1 MDLTIQLNDA
11 CNRLRIII
19 NNEQNA
25 ERCKQRWVE
34 MSLEST
40 QSKKLKKEANYVN
53 KKTQR

>member
-25 ERCKQRWVE
+25 ERCKQKWVE

-40 QSKKLKKEANYVN
+40 QSKKLKKEVN
-53 KKTQR
+53 HDSRKTH

>member
-34 MSLEST
+34 MSLTST
-40 QSKKLKKEANYVN
+40 QSKKLKKEANYVD